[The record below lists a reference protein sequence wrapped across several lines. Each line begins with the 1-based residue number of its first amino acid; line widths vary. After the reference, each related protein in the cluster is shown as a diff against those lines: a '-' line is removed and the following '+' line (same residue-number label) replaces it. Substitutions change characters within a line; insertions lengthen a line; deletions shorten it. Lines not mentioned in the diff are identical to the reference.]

1 MGNTLRSL
9 TLEKEVDAYIKEKIS
24 NEGFNC
30 SEWFNETFK
39 REFMGIEEK
48 EKQIK
53 DFEKR
58 IEGLKKEIED
68 VKTRKTIYADNL
80 TRDETRFLM
89 SVPRR
94 ERDGTKLKS
103 LWGGFKITFHK
114 EWGLEKFKKIVKS
127 VKEEK

>member
-24 NEGFNC
+24 KDGFNF
-30 SEWFNETFK
+30 SDWVNVTFK

-48 EKQIK
+48 EKQIN

-58 IEGLKKEIED
+58 IKDLKKEIED
-68 VKTRKTIYADNL
+68 VKIRKTIYADNL
-80 TRDETRFLM
+80 TRDETRFLK

-94 ERDGTKLKS
+94 TREGINLKS
-103 LWGGFKITFHK
+103 LCGGFNITFHK
-114 EWGLEKFKKIVKS
+114 DWDLEKFKKIFKS
-127 VKEEK
+127 VQGVK